1 MRRHTEISRDTL
13 PAATGSDCPAASG
26 DFSWVDE
33 YISRVKEYIFVRE
46 EDCLLIKRPN
56 NVVKLNPS
64 AAAILKFLLKGGKI
78 SAVEKSLDGDTAKR
92 RELLCFFHTLKLHL
106 ENKLGNPAASPAVRM
121 ERFDMNFSAYP
132 VLSEIAIT
140 YRCNLKCHFCYA
152 GCNTPQTDKRQE
164 EMSTSQVKKVLHT
177 LFHEAK
183 VPSVSFTGGE
193 PLLRKDLPKLI
204 KYASSQG
211 MRVNLISNG
220 TLATPPLVREMAS
233 SGLASAQL
241 SIESC
246 SAKKHDAITGCAG
259 SFEKTLAALQMF
271 KDAGVLVHPNT
282 TLSRLNI
289 HECADFPEFVKNTL
303 GCNRFSM
310 NLVIP
315 AGAAAANSAETS
327 LSYSEI
333 GRHIPAII
341 EESRKHDIEFMWY
354 SPLPMCIYNTVAHG
368 LGNKGCG
375 ACDGLISVAPG
386 GDVLPCSSFNT
397 PVGNLLKQSFREI
410 WDSPDARMHRAK
422 GLAMEECKS
431 CENFH
436 ICNGACPLYWQHAGY
451 GELEAVFK
459 KNGTES

>member
-1 MRRHTEISRDTL
+1 MNRHGEISKRAF
-13 PAATGSDCPAASG
+13 PATTDPACPACPG

-33 YISRVKEYIFVRE
+33 YISRVSEYIFVRE

-64 AAAILKFLLKGGKI
+64 ATAILKFLLNGGKI
-78 SAVEKSLDGDTAKR
+78 ASVEKSLDGDANKL

-121 ERFDMNFSAYP
+121 ERFDMNFSSFP
-132 VLSEIAIT
+132 VLSEVAIT
-140 YRCNLKCHFCYA
+140 YRCNLKCRFCYA
-152 GCNTPQTDKRQE
+152 GCNTLQTACRQN
-164 EMSTSQVKKVLHT
+164 EMSTAEVKKVLHI
-177 LFHEAK
+177 LFHDAK

-193 PLLRKDLPKLI
+193 PLLREDLTKLI
-204 KYASSQG
+204 KYASGLG

-220 TLATPPLVREMAS
+220 TLATPSIVREMAS
-233 SGLASAQL
+233 SGLASAQI
-241 SIESC
+241 SIEAC
-246 SAKKHDAITGCAG
+246 SSKKHDAITGRPG
-259 SFEKTLAALQMF
+259 SFEKTISAFQMF
-271 KDAGVLVHPNT
+271 REAGVLVHPNT
-282 TLSRLNI
+282 TLCRANLD
-289 HECADFPEFVKNTL
+289 ECTNFPKFVKNTL
-303 GCNRFSM
+303 GCDRFSM

-315 AGAAAANSAETS
+315 AGTAVANFAETWV
-327 LSYSEI
+327 SYSEI
-333 GRHIPAII
+333 ERHIQKII
-341 EESRKHDIEFMWY
+341 EESRRHDIEFMWY

-386 GDVLPCSSFNT
+386 GDVLPCSSFDT
-397 PVGNLLKQSFREI
+397 PVGNLLKQSFREV
-410 WDSPDARMHRAK
+410 WDSPDAKMHRAK
-422 GLAMEECKS
+422 GLAMKECKS

-436 ICNGACPLYWQHAGY
+436 ICNGACPLYWRHAGY